1 MLRPSTT
8 FSATSERSGPNVSAG
23 RGTGVV
29 VAAGARLPFSR
40 AGSDYREWVAYDL
53 ARMALAGV
61 VGRAQVRP
69 EDVDQVVMGTVVQNV
84 ATSNVA
90 RDAALAAG
98 LPSNVPAHTVTV
110 ACISANRAIADA
122 TMAIAAGHANL
133 AVAGGVE
140 MLGDVPVGFSRELR
154 RRFFDSRRY
163 KGLKDWPAFF
173 QGLKPREL
181 LPQAPAIAEFSTG
194 ETMGASA
201 DRLAARF
208 GVTRAEQDA
217 YALRSHQGAAANR
230 AHLAEETVPVVVPP
244 KGAVVKADNGVREDT
259 SLERLAKL
267 PPAFVKPFGTVT
279 AGNAS
284 PLTDGAAAVVL
295 MREERAMAEGRT
307 GLARIVDFNFV
318 AQDPGDELL
327 LGPAYAAPRLLARHG
342 LAWSDMDVI
351 EIHEAF
357 AGQVLAVL
365 RALESDLFGRTS
377 LGLTGAF
384 APDIDMA
391 QVNPWGGS
399 ISLGHPFGATGAR
412 LVTTA
417 VHRLH
422 VEDGRYA
429 LVAACAAGGQGH
441 AMLLE
446 RLA

>member
-1 MLRPSTT
+1 MVAPSTSS
-8 FSATSERSGPNVSAG
+8 SARAAPAAAER

-29 VAAGARLPFSR
+29 VASGARLPFSR
-40 AGSDYREWVAYDL
+40 AGTDYRALVAYDL

-61 VGRAQVRP
+61 LTRAGLSGQ
-69 EDVDQVVMGTVVQNV
+69 EVDQVIMGTVVQNV

-98 LPSNVPAHTVTV
+98 VPDRVPAHTVTV

-122 TMAIAAGHANL
+122 ALAIQAGHAEVVL
-133 AVAGGVE
+133 AGGVE
-140 MLGDVPVGFSRELR
+140 MLGDVPVGFDRELR

-173 QGLKPREL
+173 KGLKPRDL
-181 LPQAPAIAEFSTG
+181 LPKAPAIAEFSTG
-194 ETMGASA
+194 ETMGTSA

-208 GVTRAEQDA
+208 GVTREEQDA
-217 YALRSHQGAAANR
+217 YALRSHQGAVANR
-230 AHLAEETVPVVVPP
+230 ERLVEETIAVTVPP
-244 KGAVVKADNGVREDT
+244 SGKVVALDDGVRPDT

-295 MREERAMAEGRT
+295 MSEERAVAEGRT
-307 GLARIVDFNFV
+307 GLARIVDFTFV

-327 LGPAYAAPRLLARHG
+327 LGPAYAAPRLLARNG
-342 LAWSDMDVI
+342 LSWEDLDVV

-365 RALESDLFGRTS
+365 RALSSDGFGRQS
-377 LGLTGAF
+377 LGLAGAF
-384 APDIDMA
+384 APAIDMDK
-391 QVNPWGGS
+391 VNPWGGS
-399 ISLGHPFGATGAR
+399 VSLGHPFGATGAR

-417 VHRLH
+417 THRLH
-422 VEDGRYA
+422 AEGGRYA
-429 LVAACAAGGQGH
+429 LVTACAAGGQGH

-446 RLA
+446 RV

>member
-1 MLRPSTT
+1 MFAPST
-8 FSATSERSGPNVSAG
+8 SSSAG
-23 RGTGVV
+23 VGSAAARKRRRGTGVV

-40 AGSDYREWVAYDL
+40 AGSDYKALVAYDL

-61 VGRAQVRP
+61 MARADLQGA
-69 EDVDQVVMGTVVQNV
+69 EVDQVIMGTVVQNV

-98 LPSNVPAHTVTV
+98 VPDGVPAHTVTV

-122 TMAIAAGHANL
+122 ALAIQAGHARL
-133 AVAGGVE
+133 ALAGGVE
-140 MLGDVPVGFSRELR
+140 MLGDVPVGFSRDLR
-154 RRFFDSRRY
+154 RRFFESRRY

-173 QGLKPREL
+173 KGLKPRDL

-194 ETMGASA
+194 ETMGTSA

-208 GVTRAEQDA
+208 GVSREEQDA
-217 YALRSHQGAAANR
+217 YALRSHQGAVANAAS
-230 AHLAEETVPVVVPP
+230 LAEEIVPVTVPPR
-244 KGAVVKADNGVREDT
+244 GAMVDADNGVRADT

-267 PPAFVKPFGTVT
+267 KPAFVKPFGTVT

-295 MREERAMAEGRT
+295 MEEERAVAEGRT
-307 GLARIVDFNFV
+307 GLARIVDFTFV

-327 LGPAYAAPRLLARHG
+327 LGPAYAVPRLLGRNG

-365 RALESDLFGRTS
+365 GALESDAFGRES
-377 LGLTGAF
+377 LGLKGAF
-384 APDIDMA
+384 ATSTNMDR
-391 QVNPWGGS
+391 VNPWGGS
-399 ISLGHPFGATGAR
+399 VALGHPFGATGAR

-422 VEDGRYA
+422 AGGGRYA
-429 LVAACAAGGQGH
+429 LVTACAAGGQGH

-446 RLA
+446 RI